1 MRRVLLVSL
10 STALFLS
17 VSGCAPDSDA
27 RKAESQSE
35 KAERK
40 AGAAAYDLA
49 QESKA
54 AAKKAGRQIHEAG
67 KQLKAGWNDAKQ
79 QAKSKDDRQQ

>member
-1 MRRVLLVSL
+1 MKRVLFVFL

-17 VSGCAPDSDA
+17 VCGCAPDSDA
-27 RKAESQSE
+27 RRAESRSE
-35 KAERK
+35 RAERK
-40 AGAAAYDLA
+40 AGAAAYELA

-54 AAKKAGRQIHEAG
+54 AAKKACRQIHEAG

-79 QAKSKDDRQQ
+79 QAKSKDDRQP